1 MLEEPEPNQRE
12 FLSNWQHYST
22 RATPAGTETVSEDV
36 RARLWETPPNTD
48 KFVDEWARYT
58 AGFEAVGRDLT
69 YKRLTSKKKDS
80 GSLAEYAL
88 YPPEGRE
95 DVAAALKAALE
106 SFAQCIQSAKTTNQ
120 LVKKLPEIQRKG
132 DKAVRKQKNQTY
144 KARARRS
151 LAKNAAKRHRQDRE
165 YAARAAREDAE
176 VRQRIN
182 KLYNDVEKAT
192 GRADT
197 KINDFAVER
206 TVTLG
211 HTETAREH
219 LERLGGSEGRTAP
232 AAPSRIEALPLPNDT
247 VTREFRRL
255 LDRHHIGAKGLTT
268 VGLNEL
274 RKRTLSEIE
283 ELLTGKSYTLRLEVE
298 NIVESRDGG
307 YVLTAAHRPDCS
319 DRVVENVEFLFGG
332 DLKRDLV
339 YCRVGANVEVEAR
352 VKRVSLLPGLPAL
365 EASNEPARVRVTG
378 DVTSVKEGCRAY

>member
-1 MLEEPEPNQRE
+1 M
-12 FLSNWQHYST
+12 
-22 RATPAGTETVSEDV
+22 
-36 RARLWETPPNTD
+36 
-48 KFVDEWARYT
+48 
-58 AGFEAVGRDLT
+58 
-69 YKRLTSKKKDS
+69 
-80 GSLAEYAL
+80 
-88 YPPEGRE
+88 
-95 DVAAALKAALE
+95 
-106 SFAQCIQSAKTTNQ
+106 
-120 LVKKLPEIQRKG
+120 
-132 DKAVRKQKNQTY
+132 
-144 KARARRS
+144 
-151 LAKNAAKRHRQDRE
+151 
-165 YAARAAREDAE
+165 
-176 VRQRIN
+176 
-182 KLYNDVEKAT
+182 
-192 GRADT
+192 
-197 KINDFAVER
+197 
-206 TVTLG
+206 
-211 HTETAREH
+211 
-219 LERLGGSEGRTAP
+219 
-232 AAPSRIEALPLPNDT
+232 PNDT